1 MYKIEPIIVVPYYV
15 SNFYFQGDR
24 IIYTATRSGY
34 TDAIYSRKLDGE
46 SEVLLEAHT
55 SHHVTNKPDSEKVF
69 YLNSE
74 DYNYIYT
81 QNYDSNYYSF
91 PPVKYKSVNHR
102 VIKWIDNYLF
112 GQEYA
117 GNIIVQLSPYY
128 YRLKVQVGTGVDFY
142 FVYNNRV
149 YYSTSGFAL
158 YSVEINTTEGNN
170 RSENTPNGVNFFRI
184 NNIAYYRNNV
194 EDKFYKYNLDTRER
208 FPIEHDNIKV
218 LNFYIEDEKVVFKGT
233 YKGKQGVFVTGLNFK
248 SVVETELPYDL
259 GYLKIYQDF
268 IYYSHSNQILK
279 IPVPPVGLNLFP
291 KVNGETKSTVATVVK
306 VNGELKKVI
315 NGWVKV
321 NGELKKF

>member
-1 MYKIEPIIVVPYYV
+1 MV
-15 SNFYFQGDR
+15 
-24 IIYTATRSGY
+24 
-34 TDAIYSRKLDGE
+34 
-46 SEVLLEAHT
+46 
-55 SHHVTNKPDSEKVF
+55 
-69 YLNSE
+69 YLNRN
-74 DYNYIYT
+74 DYNYIYMQGYDT
-81 QNYDSNYYSF
+81 NYWETK
-91 PPVKYKSVNHR
+91 PIVYKQVAHR
-102 VIKWIDNYLF
+102 KVTVVDEYMF
-112 GQEYA
+112 AQEYA
-117 GNIIVQLSPYY
+117 GDIIVQLSPYY

-158 YSVEINTTEGNN
+158 YSIEINTTEGNN

-218 LNFYIEDEKVVFKGT
+218 LNFYMEDEKVVFKGV
-233 YKGKQGVFVTGLNFK
+233 YKGKQGVFVTDINLKN
-248 SVVETELPYDL
+248 VVETEIPYDIS
-259 GYLKIYQDF
+259 GLKIYQDF
-268 IYYSHSNQILK
+268 IYYSHGNQILK